1 MATNARMAPV
11 SERLADAMAIERG
24 NDEALTKV
32 AQAVDPA
39 EGLAEVEQIRDVVRD
54 HLSALV
60 TLSPSV
66 GIAEDGGVSSEPRGP
81 LREAISAAEQGFAAA
96 THAYADLHAT
106 ARILYEP
113 DLCELAEKHLADAI
127 SGLQVLAALKTK
139 ALADELNAAGIFCQ
153 CRCPSCSIGACG
165 CVRSSTA
172 SVADVWGWPDPPIAE
187 GVELRSPPRPGS
199 QLAAADIHVRDRVL
213 SIDGVLVHSIPEM
226 QGALRKHPFGETAQL
241 SVQRFTGEIVDVP
254 VKRADPP

>member
-1 MATNARMAPV
+1 MAPV
-11 SERLADAMAIERG
+11 SERLAAVVAIERG
-24 NDEALTKV
+24 NDEALTRV
-32 AQAVDPA
+32 AQVVDPA
-39 EGLAEVEQIRDVVRD
+39 EGLAEVERIRDVVRD
-54 HLSALV
+54 HLSAL
-60 TLSPSV
+60 TALSPD
-66 GIAEDGGVSSEPRGP
+66 AEIPAHVGVSGAPRGP
-81 LREAISAAEQGFAAA
+81 LTQAISAAEQGFAAA
-96 THAYADLHAT
+96 THAYAELHVT

-113 DLCELAEKHLADAI
+113 DLCELAENHLADTI
-127 SGLQVLAALKTK
+127 GGLQVLAALKTK
-139 ALADELNAAGIFCQ
+139 ALADELNAAGMFCQ

-172 SVADVWGWPDPPIAE
+172 SVADVWGWPDPPIAD

-199 QLAAADIHVRDRVL
+199 QLAAADIHARDRVL
-213 SIDGVLVHSIPEM
+213 SIDGVVVHSIPEM